1 VLDAPNHQGKFGQDY
16 VRVLASAA
24 GLLVYE
30 FDLDRDGIDLGLR
43 FPGRLSDAASPGIEV
58 QVKSW
63 STPRPSAGLW
73 RYDGLNEEQF
83 NKLAGDDYSVPRY
96 LFLVQVPSDRRA
108 YADIGPDGMLL
119 RYLGYFQSFQQEPRI
134 AQPDRRRRRPVQVPT
149 ANVLTVHA
157 LHGLVHPGLSRLVS
171 TA

>member
-1 VLDAPNHQGKFGQDY
+1 VLDGRNHQGKFGQDY

-43 FPGRLSDAASPGIEV
+43 FPGPLSDAASPGIEV

-63 STPRPSAGLW
+63 STPRPSAGSW
-73 RYDGLNEEQF
+73 RYDGLYEDQF
-83 NKLAGDDYSVPRY
+83 NKLAGDYAIPRY
-96 LFLVQVPSDRRA
+96 LFLVHVPSDRRS
-108 YADIGPDGMLL
+108 YADVGPDGMLL
-119 RYLGYFQSFQQEPRI
+119 RYQGYFQSFQHEPRI
-134 AQPDRRRRRPVQVPT
+134 AQPDGKRRRPVLVPT
-149 ANVLTVHA
+149 ANVLTVRA
-157 LHGLVHPGLSRLVS
+157 LHGLVHPRLPGLAG